1 MSMTVFIYALLCLI
15 WGTTW
20 LVIKIG
26 LEEAPPLYSA
36 SLRFILSAAILTAFI
51 WLRDYKYPTGIKN
64 WLRLGYPGIF
74 MFGTSYALVYT
85 SEQYIASA
93 LTAIL
98 FASFPFFIAILS
110 QLVLKESRPPV
121 SVWLGLV
128 IGFAGVAV
136 VSYDSQQTSSD
147 IFLGTVLALGASFAS
162 AYGIILHRKYFLH
175 ENSVVAINVQMI
187 MGGTL
192 LLTAAMLTEDW
203 SSFGFSP
210 ELIGSILYLSIL
222 GTLVTFL
229 GYYWLIKHISMV
241 KASLIAFITPLV
253 AILAGTMLHGEQLSA
268 TIFAGTGLI
277 LSGVVLVARK

>member
-1 MSMTVFIYALLCLI
+1 MTVFIYALLCLI

-36 SLRFILSAAILTAFI
+36 SLRFILSAAILTSFV
-51 WLRDYKYPTGIKN
+51 WFRNYKYPTGIKN
-64 WLRLGYPGIF
+64 WLQLGYPGIF
-74 MFGTSYALVYT
+74 MFGASYALVYT

-93 LTAIL
+93 LAAIL
-98 FASFPFFIAILS
+98 FASFPFFITILS
-110 QLVLKESRPPV
+110 RLVLKEPPSPM
-121 SVWLGLV
+121 SVWVGLV
-128 IGFAGVAV
+128 IGFAGVAL
-136 VSYDSQQTSSD
+136 VSYDTQQTSSD
-147 IFLGTVLALGASFAS
+147 LLLGTILALVASLAS
-162 AYGIILHRKYFLH
+162 AYGIILHRKHFLH
-175 ENSVVAINVQMI
+175 ENSVVALNVQMI

-192 LLTAAMLTEDW
+192 LLIAAMLTEDW
-203 SSFGFSP
+203 SAFSFSP

-241 KASLIAFITPLV
+241 KTSLIAFITPMV
-253 AILAGTMLHGEQLSA
+253 AIVAGIMLGGEQLSA

-277 LSGVVLVARK
+277 LSGVALVARK

>member
-1 MSMTVFIYALLCLI
+1 MRPLH
-15 WGTTW
+15 
-20 LVIKIG
+20 
-26 LEEAPPLYSA
+26 EAVGSTNSRIRSA
-36 SLRFILSAAILTAFI
+36 
-51 WLRDYKYPTGIKN
+51 
-64 WLRLGYPGIF
+64 
-74 MFGTSYALVYT
+74 
-85 SEQYIASA
+85 
-93 LTAIL
+93 
-98 FASFPFFIAILS
+98 
-110 QLVLKESRPPV
+110 ESRPPV

-147 IFLGTVLALGASFAS
+147 ILLGTVLALAASFAS
-162 AYGIILHRKYFLH
+162 AYGIILHRKHFLY

-192 LLTAAMLTEDW
+192 LLAAAMLTEDW
-203 SSFGFSP
+203 ASFSFSP

-241 KASLIAFITPLV
+241 KASLIAFITPMV
-253 AILAGTMLHGEQLSA
+253 AIVAGIMLGGEQLST

-277 LSGVVLVARK
+277 LSGVALVARK